1 MRGMFCNCF
10 ELEYLDLSNFD
21 TSNVIDMEIIFN
33 GCQKLKE
40 LNGTKNFNTHNV
52 KLMTAMFQSCFE
64 LKNLDLSN
72 FDTYNVE
79 NMKFMFNECY
89 KLKEIKGVN
98 KFITD
103 KVIDMTAMFQS
114 CFEMEMLD
122 LSNSDTSNVTSM
134 QNMFSEL
141 Y

>member
-1 MRGMFCNCF
+1 
-10 ELEYLDLSNFD
+10 
-21 TSNVIDMEIIFN
+21 
-33 GCQKLKE
+33 
-40 LNGTKNFNTHNV
+40 
-52 KLMTAMFQSCFE
+52 MTAMFQSCFE

-98 KFITD
+98 KFITE
-103 KVIDMTAMFQS
+103 KVIDMTAMFQW
-114 CFEMEMLD
+114 CFQMEMLD
-122 LSNSDTSNVTSM
+122 LSNFDTSNVTSM